1 MIKKLLEAISGREYE
16 LRERIFRM
24 LILVGGSL
32 AIMGILECLILMDV
46 KTVIIPLILLL
57 AVFCVELVITFK
69 YHKIDIAAVIVALL
83 IILIVFPTMFFLSGG
98 LEGGAVI
105 WFVLGLLYVF
115 LMFSGKRLIFF
126 LCLSLVTDI
135 FTYAYG
141 YYHQEAIIPM
151 DSPAAAYMDS
161 LFAMLA
167 VGLAGGIIL
176 KAQMKM
182 FNVERDL
189 ARRQQK
195 ELEQISESKNS
206 FFASMSH
213 EIRTPI
219 NTIVGLNE
227 MIIRE
232 TKEKGTREYARS
244 IQSASKMLLN
254 LVNDIL
260 DLSQIEMKKME
271 IIPLEYKTEDVFSD
285 LIDMIQVRLM
295 EKKLDFQ
302 VDIDETIPSVLWGDV
317 KRIKQVI
324 LNILTNAAKYTSE
337 GSVVFSVHVESMD
350 ADEVCLKI
358 TVEDTGIGIRKEDL
372 QHLYDSFKR
381 VDTHKN
387 LRIEGSGLGLSITKQ
402 LVDLMGGEISVDS
415 IYTKGSTFTVMLP
428 QKIMDR
434 TPIGAVKFLSRSR
447 AHGEEYKQS
456 FEAPEARI
464 LIVDDNS
471 MNLLVERK
479 LLEATKMRI
488 DTAGSGDECL
498 EKTLRKYYHVILL
511 DYMMP
516 GMDGLETL
524 RQLRRQENSL
534 CRDSAVIVLSAK
546 TAGETEKNFFEENFD
561 GYLEKPIQGAD
572 LEAEIL
578 KFFPEDIIEYRREK
592 DYLEDET
599 KLQKI
604 SHHKKRKIYITT
616 DCVSEVPD
624 SLLEKYDI
632 GLMYLYIKTDS
643 GRFADTWEISSD
655 NLSQFMTATTSNAI
669 ADSVSVE
676 EYEDFFAEALT
687 HSEQVVHISMAKN
700 IGKSYEVAKVAAQS
714 FDHVQVIESSQISC
728 GQGLIVLYGGLL
740 AAQGHTAGEICEKVE
755 NIRKRIESRFM
766 MPSAKIF
773 YEHGYTSKVF
783 AKVCDVFSFHPVMK
797 MKQSKLTIVGLGSGR
812 MDGAW
817 RRFIRRHLRHNRK
830 INDDVIFIS
839 HVACSVEQQKL
850 IQREVLRCIPFKR
863 VIIQR
868 ASVTTAC
875 SSGIGTFGFAYFV
888 NAGADDLD
896 DNK

>member
-1 MIKKLLEAISGREYE
+1 MIKKLIETICGREYE

-32 AIMGILECLILMDV
+32 AIVGILECLILMDV
-46 KTVIIPLILLL
+46 KVIIIPLILLL
-57 AVFCVELVITFK
+57 AVLGIELVITFK
-69 YHKIDIAAVIVALL
+69 YRKIELAAVIVAFL
-83 IILIVFPTMFFLSGG
+83 IILLVFPAMFFLSGG

-115 LMFSGKRLIFF
+115 LMFSGKKLAFF
-126 LCLSLVTDI
+126 LSLSLVTDI

-141 YYHQEAIIPM
+141 YYHQEAITPM

-161 LFAMLA
+161 LFAILA
-167 VGLAGGIIL
+167 VGLAGGFIL

-182 FNVERDL
+182 FDVERDL
-189 ARRQQK
+189 AAKQQK
-195 ELEQISESKNS
+195 ELEQISQSKNS

-227 MIIRE
+227 MILRE
-232 TKEKGTREYARS
+232 SRESEIREYAES

-254 LVNDIL
+254 LVNDVL

-271 IIPLEYKTEDVFSD
+271 IIPSEYRTEEAFSD
-285 LIDMIQVRLM
+285 LIDMIQVRM
-295 EKKLDFQ
+295 REKKLDFQ
-302 VDIDETIPSVLWGDV
+302 VDIDETIPSSLWGDV

-324 LNILTNAAKYTSE
+324 LNILTNAAKYTME
-337 GSVVFSVHVESMD
+337 GSVIFSVHVESMD
-350 ADEVCLKI
+350 EESVCLKI

-372 QHLYDSFKR
+372 QYLYDSFKR
-381 VDTHKN
+381 VDTNKN
-387 LRIEGSGLGLSITKQ
+387 LRVEGSGLGLSITKQ

-428 QKIMDR
+428 QKIVDR

-447 AHGEEYKQS
+447 LKGEEYRHS

-464 LIVDDNS
+464 LIVDDNA

-479 LLEATKMRI
+479 LLEATKVRI
-488 DTAGSGDECL
+488 DTAKSGEECL

-516 GMDGLETL
+516 DMDGLETL
-524 RQLRRQENSL
+524 RQLRRQENGL
-534 CRDSAVIVLSAK
+534 CRDSAIVVLSAN
-546 TAGETEKNFFEENFD
+546 TAAETEKNFFEETFD
-561 GYLEKPIQGAD
+561 GYLEKPIQGAA
-572 LEAEIL
+572 LEAEII
-578 KFFPEDIIEYRREK
+578 KFIPEDIIEYRLEQ
-592 DYLEDET
+592 DTLEDET
-599 KLQKI
+599 EIQKI
-604 SHHKKRKIYITT
+604 SHHKKRKVYITT

-655 NLSQFMTATTSNAI
+655 NLSQFMTDTTSNAI

-676 EYEDFFAEALT
+676 EYEDFFAESLT
-687 HSEQVVHISMAKN
+687 HAEQVVHISMAKN
-700 IGKSYEVAKVAAQS
+700 TGKSYEVAKVAAQS
-714 FDHVQVIESSQISC
+714 FDHVHVIESSQISC

-740 AAQGHTAGEICEKVE
+740 AVQGHTAGEICEKVE
-755 NIRKRIESRFM
+755 GIRKHIESRFM

-773 YEHGYTSKVF
+773 YEHGYTNKVF
-783 AKVCDVFSFHPVMK
+783 AKLCEVFSLHPTMK
-797 MKQSKLTIVGLGSGR
+797 MKQSRLAITGLGAGR

-817 RRFIRRHLRHNRK
+817 KRFIHRQLRHNRK

-863 VIIQR
+863 VIMQR

-875 SSGIGTFGFAYFV
+875 CSGIGTFGFAYFV
-888 NAGADDLD
+888 NAGIDDLGD
-896 DNK
+896 E